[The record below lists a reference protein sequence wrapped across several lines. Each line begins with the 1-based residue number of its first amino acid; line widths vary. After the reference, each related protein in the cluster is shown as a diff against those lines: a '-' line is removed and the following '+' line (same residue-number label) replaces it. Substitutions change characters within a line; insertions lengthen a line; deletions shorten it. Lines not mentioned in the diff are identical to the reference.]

1 MDYDEARR
9 RAMAAVDAFNR
20 RDVDALQAGLHEELT
35 HQSPIADSHL
45 GQEDGRVEG
54 KQAHREFVSWLWDRE
69 PQMRTVFE
77 EAFTGPHGYAFL
89 VRRESDGRQ
98 AIFVRE
104 VDADGLVRSQQVYTA
119 RPPAG

>member
-20 RDVDALQAGLHEELT
+20 RDLDALQAGLHEELT
-35 HQSPIADSHL
+35 HQSPFADDHL

-54 KQAHREFVSWLWDRE
+54 KQAHGEFVRWLWARE

-77 EAFTGPHGYAFL
+77 EAFTGPDGYAFL
-89 VRRESDGRQ
+89 VRREGDGRQ
-98 AIFVRE
+98 AVFVCE
-104 VDADGLVRSQQVYTA
+104 VDADGLVRSRRVYTA